1 LKEKLEQLEKK
12 IIVGGENLL
21 EKADTQNELLKK
33 SEEELKRT
41 EELKEVIEKKISEG
55 EVFKA
60 K

>member
-21 EKADTQNELLKK
+21 EKAEKQNELLKK

-41 EELKEVIEKKISEG
+41 EELREAIKKKISEK
-55 EVFKA
+55 EVFKT
-60 K
+60 

>member
-21 EKADTQNELLKK
+21 EKAEKQNELLKK

-41 EELKEVIEKKISEG
+41 EELKEAIKKKIIEK
-55 EVFKA
+55 EVFKT
-60 K
+60 

>member
-1 LKEKLEQLEKK
+1 MKEKLEQLEKK